1 MFSKEKRN
9 IIQALRSPD
18 SKIRKA
24 GIDELF
30 HSDLSDKFL
39 ILEKFS
45 KVEKNIIL
53 RERALE
59 LLSQADV
66 MDKSHENKEKSLT
79 DGQRRILKALNS
91 DQEDSVR
98 KAFTYLLKTKNPLFL
113 KIMIKKESTFTDDF
127 FKQVNIRLI
136 TSLGARGYEL
146 LLPYLKGTSQD
157 VLQTALQAL
166 RIISTKKSIMKL
178 LECTQLLGPI
188 AQKKSWDYVK
198 SLNPKV
204 IETLFKDYLNSNFA
218 NNRKI
223 VASGVGALN
232 LSNHVDWLEILIG
245 DEDDQVREAA
255 WRSLEELALNGVLN
269 AKNLIEGI
277 GQQKGNQSLVWE
289 KQRQRYK
296 DSEIE
301 EFDKI
306 YSLIVSDQLSS
317 EELATNLQKL
327 SFCQIDVP
335 SKIRVLKLYL
345 NHDSARVRANAVEG
359 LASLK
364 DHNCFD
370 EVFNLI
376 EDANN
381 RVIGNVILCLS
392 ESPKFNDLYF
402 GKCYKALQR
411 ISNMD
416 DNSCLTTIFC
426 IDHILDER
434 LVDIAIK
441 LMSHSSL
448 LIRERASQMLET
460 WALNSEHVARELE
473 IYKAREGV
481 DLEFGEELDEFI
493 D

>member
-1 MFSKEKRN
+1 MFSKVKRN

-18 SKIRKA
+18 SKIRKS

-30 HSDLSDKFL
+30 HSDLPDKFL

-66 MDKSHENKEKSLT
+66 MDKSHEQREKTLT

-91 DQEDSVR
+91 DQEESVR

-113 KIMIKKESTFTDDF
+113 KVMIKRESSFKDDF
-127 FKQVNIRLI
+127 YKQVNIRLI
-136 TSLGARGYEL
+136 TSLGARGYDL
-146 LLPYLKGTSQD
+146 LTPYLKGSSQD

-166 RIISTKKSIMKL
+166 RIIGTKKSITKL
-178 LECTQLLGPI
+178 LECTQLLSPI
-188 AQKKSWDYVK
+188 AQKKSWDYLRN
-198 SLNPKV
+198 LNPKA
-204 IETLFKDYLNSNFA
+204 IDSLFKGYLDSSFA
-218 NNRKI
+218 SNRKI
-223 VASGVGALN
+223 VASGIGAIN
-232 LSNHVDWLEILIG
+232 LVHRVDWLEILIG

-255 WRSLEELALNGVLN
+255 WQSLEELAVNGVQP
-269 AKNLIEGI
+269 AKDLIEGI
-277 GQQKGNQSLVWE
+277 GRKKGNQSLVWE

-301 EFDKI
+301 EFDKLYQSI
-306 YSLIVSDQLSS
+306 TSNTLSP
-317 EELATNLQKL
+317 EDLATNLQKL
-327 SFCQIDVP
+327 SFCQIDEA

-345 NHDSARVRANAVEG
+345 NHDSPRVRANAVEG

-364 DHNCFD
+364 DHNCYD
-370 EVFNLI
+370 EVFALI

-392 ESPKFNDLYF
+392 ESPKFNDQYF

-416 DNSCLTTIFC
+416 DNSCLTAIFC

-434 LVDIAIK
+434 LVDVATK

-448 LIRERASQMLET
+448 LIRDRASQMLEA
-460 WALNSEHVARELE
+460 WALSSEHVARELE